1 MRIVSLLPSATEI
14 VFALGLGDQL
24 EGVTFECD
32 HPAEAR
38 AKVVVSGTA
47 LPAGLDDPSEI
58 DRLVTESMEAEQP
71 IYTLDAERIRTIRP
85 DLILAQDLCR
95 VCAVP
100 SGHVEAALDRLGC
113 TAEVL
118 SLDPNTL
125 GDVIACVGQVGEA
138 TGRKERARELMESL
152 RDRIEAVRTSVQN
165 EPTRRVVAIEWADPP
180 FTGGHW
186 VPEMIEAA
194 GGESLLAHKG
204 RRSRKTTWDE
214 IERANAD
221 VALFIPCGYNLEEAI
236 EQGAEVVRRPA
247 LAKVGEIWAAN
258 ATAHWSRPGPRVV
271 DGIEALAWALH
282 PEATSRPPAGTIERL
297 R

>member
-14 VFALGLGDQL
+14 VFALGLGDEL

-32 HPAEAR
+32 YPAEAKS
-38 AKVVVSGTA
+38 KVVVSGTA
-47 LPAGLDDPSEI
+47 LPPGLDDPAEI
-58 DRLVTESMEAEQP
+58 DRLVTESMDAEEP

-100 SGHVEAALDRLGC
+100 SGHVEDALQQLGC

-125 GDVIACVGQVGEA
+125 DEVIACVGVVGAA
-138 TGRKERARELMESL
+138 TGREVAAETLMQSL
-152 RDRIEAVRTSVQN
+152 RSRVDAVRAAVADQ
-165 EPTRRVVAIEWADPP
+165 PTRRVVAIEWADPP

-186 VPEMIEAA
+186 VPEMIQAA
-194 GGESLLAHKG
+194 GGLSLLAEPG
-204 RRSRKTTWDE
+204 QRSRKTTWHE
-214 IERANAD
+214 IAEANAE
-221 VALFIPCGYNLEEAI
+221 VALFIPCGYDLRQAKQQAHAI
-236 EQGAEVVRRPA
+236 LSQPA
-247 LAKVGEIWAAN
+247 LSEVDEIWVAD
-258 ATAHWSRPGPRVV
+258 ATAYWSRPGPRLV

-282 PEATSRPPAGTIERL
+282 PQAVHKPPGDQIARL

>member
-32 HPAEAR
+32 HPADAR
-38 AKVVVSGTA
+38 GKTVVSGTA
-47 LPAGLDDPSEI
+47 LPHDVDDPAEI
-58 DRLVTESMEAEQP
+58 DRLVTESMDAEQP

-100 SGHVEAALDRLGC
+100 SGHVEDALDQLGC

-125 GDVIACVGQVGEA
+125 DEVIACIGQVGRATNAEA
-138 TGRKERARELMESL
+138 KADALMQSLRARI
-152 RDRIEAVRTSVQN
+152 DAVRAAVKDQ
-165 EPTRRVVAIEWADPP
+165 PVRRVLAIEWAEPP

-194 GGESLLAHKG
+194 GAQSLLATPG
-204 RRSRKTTWDE
+204 QRSQKTTWQE
-214 IERANAD
+214 IKEANAE
-221 VALFIPCGYNLEEAI
+221 VALFIPCGYTLQEATN
-236 EQGAEVVRRPA
+236 QSNEVVRQPA
-247 LAKVGEIWAAN
+247 LSEVQEIWVAD
-258 ATAHWSRPGPRVV
+258 ATANWSRPGPRVV

-282 PEATSRPPAGTIERL
+282 PEAVPQPPENRIARV

>member
-14 VFALGLGDQL
+14 VYALGLGDQL

-32 HPAEAR
+32 HPEAAR
-38 AKVVVSGTA
+38 TKAIVSGTA
-47 LPAGLDDPSEI
+47 LPDGLADPSEI
-58 DRLVTESMEAEQP
+58 DRLVTESMAAEQP

-100 SGHVEAALDRLGC
+100 SGHVEDALDQLGC

-125 GDVIACVGQVGEA
+125 DDVIDCIGQVGRA
-138 TGRKERARELMESL
+138 TGTADTANELMAAL
-152 RDRIEAVRTSVQN
+152 RNRVDAVKAAVAGQ
-165 EPTRRVVAIEWADPP
+165 PPRRVLAIEWADPP

-186 VPEMIEAA
+186 VPEMIQAA
-194 GGESLLAHKG
+194 GGESLLADPG
-204 RRSRKTTWDE
+204 QRSRKATWKE
-214 IERANAD
+214 IEATNAE
-221 VALFIPCGYNLEEAI
+221 VALFIPCGYDLEQAKAQSEPVLR
-236 EQGAEVVRRPA
+236 QPA
-247 LAKVGEIWAAN
+247 LAKVDEIWVAD
-258 ATAHWSRPGPRVV
+258 ATAYFSRPGPRVV

-282 PEATSRPPAGTIERL
+282 PDAVEKPPASRIERV